1 MNDVQAKTK
10 PQESAIKQTAAC
22 SSSPNLII
30 LCFFCN
36 KNSSPNATN
45 FIFKHSL
52 KSSLSLLVASAFSL
66 FLSLSCP
73 LLQQPLLFLYL
84 IPQALH
90 NVYITQQKKIIKT
103 NLFILKSKNPLIK
116 LINMDKIKQSYQ

>member
-1 MNDVQAKTK
+1 MIVQAKTK
-10 PQESAIKQTAAC
+10 PQESAIKHTAAC
-22 SSSPNLII
+22 SSSPNLIL
-30 LCFFCN
+30 LCFFSN

-52 KSSLSLLVASAFSL
+52 KSSLLVPPLPFPFSAPFSL

-84 IPQALH
+84 IPQALQS
-90 NVYITQQKKIIKT
+90 VYITQQFFFYQNKKPF
-103 NLFILKSKNPLIK
+103 NQ
-116 LINMDKIKQSYQ
+116 INNKHDKYK